1 MKLRLLSQWIR
12 KRLIAS
18 RCRRKIGVRCKY
30 KIRPDGLLAP
40 EGESATYSARQDLSY
55 FTSWQ
60 RSAVVLPL
68 ACLRSGAEVHSAE
81 GHNRRSPHSSSLAR
95 VETEKLCSAGTA
107 YRSPVCSSWLSMA
120 NPGST
125 VRIADHPIH
134 PMCSSRSGLQDLS
147 PPSLPTSRATEP
159 AWGPVTRWNF
169 GSGVARLYLRI
180 RRRRSGSSTCSV
192 MSRFAI

>member
-40 EGESATYSARQDLSY
+40 EGESPTYSARQDLSY

-95 VETEKLCSAGTA
+95 VETENFAQQERVTA
-107 YRSPVCSSWLSMA
+107 ARFAVSGFRWRTQEVRSESPVTPFTLCA
-120 NPGST
+120 HP
-125 VRIADHPIH
+125 VPDCRICRHP
-134 PMCSSRSGLQDLS
+134 P
-147 PPSLPTSRATEP
+147 
-159 AWGPVTRWNF
+159 
-169 GSGVARLYLRI
+169 Y
-180 RRRRSGSSTCSV
+180 RRRARQNRRGVLLPDGTLAPEWRACICGLGGGRV
-192 MSRFAI
+192 HRRAR